1 MFITAP
7 LPHSQQGIKESDL
20 GAPRSQQGIKETDLG
35 ALRSSNLLKVELFT
49 SQRRVANSTE
59 RENHIFLIVVE
70 S

>member
-35 ALRSSNLLKVELFT
+35 ALRS
-49 SQRRVANSTE
+49 Q
-59 RENHIFLIVVE
+59 
-70 S
+70 